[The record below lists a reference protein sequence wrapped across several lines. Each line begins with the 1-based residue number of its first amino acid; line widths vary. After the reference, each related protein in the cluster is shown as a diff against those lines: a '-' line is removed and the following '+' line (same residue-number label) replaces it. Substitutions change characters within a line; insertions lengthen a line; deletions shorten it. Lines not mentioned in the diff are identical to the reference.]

1 MIKQALRP
9 IVLGVLSFSPIAAA
23 PSILPWGVDL
33 ASMDRSVKPGD
44 DFFHFSGGLWMRSTS
59 IPPDRTSWS
68 TFTILR
74 AKAEADVRAIVERIA
89 HRPQRAGSIGRKIA
103 DTYNSYSDV
112 AAIEANGL
120 GPIHRDLAEIAA
132 ARSYDDVARLMGRPE
147 LAVGGPISI
156 TAWPDAGNP
165 DRYALNVV
173 QSGLTLPNRDYYLS
187 DDARRSVIRAQFRTY
202 VAAMLDLV
210 QYPDHEASAEAV
222 LRLETEIAK
231 AQWTNERRSDR
242 SLTYHP
248 KSRAQLRAYA
258 PDYPWDVTL
267 AALGVPR
274 QDLFVVKEDG
284 AIRELSRQFRATPI
298 ATWRAYMTFHYL
310 AGMADVLPKAFD
322 ELTFNFNGRTLSGQQ
337 QQRARSLRAIDAVNA
352 ALGEG
357 VGQLYVQQHFAP
369 QARAQ
374 ITAMVENMRAAY
386 RARIARLDWMS
397 PRTRNAALAKLA
409 AMRVKVGYP
418 NRWRDY
424 STLVI
429 RAGDAVGNRKRS
441 RLWEWRRRA
450 ERLDQQTDRDEWG
463 MTPQTVNAYSNSFFN
478 EIVFPAAILQPPY
491 FDPNADPAVNYGG
504 IGAVIGHEMSHAF
517 DDQGAKTDARGAQRN
532 WWDNADLARFG
543 ELTARLAKQYSAYEA
558 LPGAHVNGQTTLSE
572 NIGDLAGVSIA
583 FDAYRRSLHGK
594 NAPILN
600 GFTGDQ
606 RFFLAYGQSYR
617 ENIRD
622 QALRANLAS
631 DPHSP
636 AVFRVNG
643 ILRNID
649 AWYDAFGVVER
660 SRLYLPP
667 EERVRIW

>member
-9 IVLGVLSFSPIAAA
+9 IVLGLLSFSLIAAA

-386 RARIARLDWMS
+386 RARIAGLDWMS